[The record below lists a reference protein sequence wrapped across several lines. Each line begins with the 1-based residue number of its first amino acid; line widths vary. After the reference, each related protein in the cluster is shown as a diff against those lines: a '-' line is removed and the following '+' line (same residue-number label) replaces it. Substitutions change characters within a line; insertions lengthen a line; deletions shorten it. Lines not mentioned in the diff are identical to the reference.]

1 MMFKDKY
8 IHKLYAFA
16 LAAVFALVL
25 AGCGGGGGGTTD
37 TTDPMPTDPPP
48 PTEAQKLATA
58 KTAAM
63 TAYEA
68 AKAALAAVMDDA
80 SHDMDSYDMAQEALN
95 EAKAANAVAQAAT
108 TSAAAE
114 DAQAIVETARD
125 NVVMYAGMVTA
136 AATKAAERV
145 VQEAANKVAG
155 TKEMA
160 ISTEAAQTADAGLG
174 GSDAPASG
182 SAGAY
187 GMTIKRDRS
196 GTTVEIALEQAAD
209 DDPKFMQAMDLG
221 GGRTMHA
228 RAMEADSD
236 GNVVEEVVIV
246 STDIEAPEAVAFAK
260 FEEDLAGTT
269 SQALAVRKDGVTVDA
284 DNPADSFDVSAAIST
299 VATRVSNIM
308 AAGFSS
314 SGAGTLTYP
323 ADNSATDDKD
333 EAFETAGTYNGAM
346 GTYRCAASSGA
357 TCSVTYDAK
366 GKISS
371 IATNWIFTPAE
382 GAMSDQPD
390 YDYYNYGFW
399 LKKTTDKDGVLTY
412 NEVET
417 FAGSTLAP
425 ATGSPAGT
433 ASYAGGAT
441 GVYVKNTYN
450 PDRTLD
456 TASSGH
462 FTADVNLMAYFGG
475 GNVGTNKH
483 HSIEGT
489 IDNFMLSGEGDD
501 GSGWSVD
508 VAAGPGISG
517 GAFTDGTAKGGGGAT
532 DAEKNGSFTG
542 TYHGP
547 VVDAEGGI
555 HGPKVLVG
563 EFNATFTDGSVA
575 GGYGA
580 RKQDN

>member
-1 MMFKDKY
+1 MMVKDKS
-8 IHKLYAFA
+8 ISKLYAFA
-16 LAAVFALVL
+16 LAAVFALTL
-25 AGCGGGGGGTTD
+25 AGCGGGGGGGTTD

-80 SHDMDSYDMAQEALN
+80 SHDMDSYDMAQDALN

-155 TKEMA
+155 TKETA
-160 ISTEAAQTADAGLG
+160 IATEAAQTTDDGAGGEDATTDHAIAI
-174 GSDAPASG
+174 S
-182 SAGAY
+182 
-187 GMTIKRDRS
+187 RDRD
-196 GTTVEIALEQAAD
+196 GTEVKITVDGAAD
-209 DDPKFMQAMDLG
+209 DDPKFTQAMDLG

-260 FEEDLAGTT
+260 FEEDLAGTL
-269 SQALAVRKDGVTVDA
+269 SQALTVRKDGVTVDA
-284 DNPADSFDVSAAIST
+284 DNPADSFDVSAAISG

-314 SGAGTLTYP
+314 SGGGSLTYP
-323 ADNSATDDKD
+323 ADNSATEDKD
-333 EAFETAGTYNGAM
+333 EAFEATGTYNGAM
-346 GTYRCAASSGA
+346 GTYRCAAASG
-357 TCSVTYDAK
+357 TCSVTYDAE
-366 GKISS
+366 GKISA
-371 IATNWIFTPAE
+371 IGTDWIFTPAE

-390 YDYYNYGFW
+390 YDYYHYGFW

-417 FAGSTLAP
+417 FAGSTLAA
-425 ATGSPAGT
+425 ATNTVAGT

-441 GVYVKNTYN
+441 GVYVKNVYN
-450 PDRTLD
+450 SDRTLD

-475 GNVGTNKH
+475 NDVAVNKQN
-483 HSIEGT
+483 SIEGT
-489 IDNFMLSGEGDD
+489 IDNFMLSREGDD

-508 VAAGPGISG
+508 VAASIST
-517 GAFTDGTAKGGGGAT
+517 ADVTGTAKGGVTGS
-532 DAEKNGSFTG
+532 DGSFTG
-542 TYHGP
+542 TFRGDDSMD
-547 VVDAEGGI
+547 VDGTATPIG
-555 HGPKVLVG
+555 HKVLVG

-580 RKQDN
+580 RRQDN